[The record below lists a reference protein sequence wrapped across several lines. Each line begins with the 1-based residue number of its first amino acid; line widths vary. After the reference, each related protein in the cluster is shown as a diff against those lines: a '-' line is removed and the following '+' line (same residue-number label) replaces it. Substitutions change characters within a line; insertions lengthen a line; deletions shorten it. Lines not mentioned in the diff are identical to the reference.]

1 MEGAAAAAVAEG
13 AAQVGC
19 LTEAEAETEAETEAA
34 AGMAVA
40 QVECSIRFWE
50 GETTAVEGMREGTEE
65 AGVGAAAAAAVD
77 LLSDDGGFGQSD
89 SNEYEKECM

>member
-19 LTEAEAETEAETEAA
+19 LTEAEAETEAA

-50 GETTAVEGMREGTEE
+50 GETAAVEGMREGTEE